1 MRIAFSQFSGLA
13 PRISPRL
20 LPANLAQQAI
30 DVKMWSGEL
39 RPHFGDTLIKR
50 IPAGTKSIYKYK
62 HLNVYDMWFAWPF
75 MVNVVKGPVYAD
87 EPNKIYLTGV
97 GDEMRVTSSLLIDRT
112 DTTVDETNSYLV
124 GIPAPENVKMSVDDD
139 PRLKEYNTMTITD
152 QSGASLFSGQI
163 TTEILTNGLEVTLTS
178 PDSNVGKVGVYVTV
192 MDENESAIATKYEAY
207 VAPEMKASIEIDP
220 ILINGD
226 YILNT
231 GDVNPDLD
239 ITITGTVTGTAA
251 VGNTVKLTMP
261 NGDVLSTTVVDLGEG
276 KLGYSVDSTADKLG
290 GAFNGVLAELTAPDG
305 YFAYSRYLFEVEG
318 RDRAVYAKLT
328 TDRDGNYY
336 ISPEELTI
344 TDGVIK
350 AKIYVA
356 SDSSLTEESRSY
368 VVCFIRKWDDGQID
382 VGQASQPAKTT
393 SGNLTVDVVT
403 GQPVTIYNIVPPTDW
418 EARHINGAYIYRTEI
433 SDTGEAVYSFVDEI
447 SITSSAAVQYID
459 TKSSEDLAEALTSMY
474 YDPPVSGGRGLV
486 SLNNGIF
493 AMFKDTN
500 VYLSEMYQP
509 HAWPYEY
516 KITVDYPVVGLG
528 AFGNT
533 LVICTEAM
541 PVLAVVQD
549 PSNPTIKPIQEAL
562 PCVSARSIV
571 NTRTGVIFASTS
583 GLVLVNSTAPV
594 HITEKLI
601 SKDEWSTMNPS
612 SLYGEFL
619 ENTYYG
625 FFTEPKEVMGFV
637 FDLDNYSYSTTYN
650 TIVQS
655 GLIYT
660 SIPTMCSWSDVSDSN
675 VYRAYKPDY
684 ADDLNLVSMHTAQ
697 HTNKT
702 FRWRSKI
709 ISSPEGLFTLAAAR
723 VMFDLSA
730 NQVNRTYPIIIE
742 PLYLNAAINRW
753 PLNFDPVN
761 GWMYI
766 TIVGDGDQPN
776 TVIFNYYVD
785 GVLKYTKR
793 VLTNQPFRLP
803 SGFRGDYAEVEI
815 KSNAWI
821 HSVVVASSMA
831 ECVEGTKS

>member
-1 MRIAFSQFSGLA
+1 MKITFAQFSGLA

-20 LPANLAQQAI
+20 LPANLSQQAI

-50 IPAGTKSIYKYK
+50 IPADTKTIYKYK
-62 HLNVYDMWFAWPF
+62 HLNMYDMWFAWPYT
-75 MVNVVKGPVYAD
+75 VNVVKGPVYAD

-97 GDEMRVTSSLLIDRT
+97 GNDLRVTSSLLIDRT
-112 DTTVDETNSYLV
+112 DTTVDETNSYIV
-124 GIPAPENVKMSVDDD
+124 AIPAPENIIMAV
-139 PRLKEYNTMTITD
+139 
-152 QSGASLFSGQI
+152 SGNQ
-163 TTEILTNGLEVTLTS
+163 N
-178 PDSNVGKVGVYVTV
+178 
-192 MDENESAIATKYEAY
+192 
-207 VAPEMKASIEIDP
+207 
-220 ILINGD
+220 
-226 YILNT
+226 
-231 GDVNPDLD
+231 
-239 ITITGTVTGTAA
+239 
-251 VGNTVKLTMP
+251 
-261 NGDVLSTTVVDLGEG
+261 
-276 KLGYSVDSTADKLG
+276 
-290 GAFNGVLAELTAPDG
+290 AEL
-305 YFAYSRYLFEVEG
+305 S
-318 RDRAVYAKLT
+318 K
-328 TDRDGNYY
+328 
-336 ISPEELTI
+336 
-344 TDGVIK
+344 
-350 AKIYVA
+350 
-356 SDSSLTEESRSY
+356 ESRSY

-382 VGQASQPAKTT
+382 VGQSSQPAKTT
-393 SGNLTVDVVT
+393 DGKLTVDVVT
-403 GQPVTIYNIVPPTDW
+403 GQSVTLSNITPPTDW
-418 EARHINGAYIYRTEI
+418 EDRHINAAYIYRTEV
-433 SDTGEAVYSFVDEI
+433 SDSGEAVYSFVDEI
-447 SITSSAAVQYID
+447 EITSGEPVSYVD

-474 YDPPVSGGRGLV
+474 YDPPVSGCKGLV

-493 AMFKDTN
+493 AMFKDTD

-549 PSNPTIKPIQEAL
+549 PANPTIKPIQEAL
-562 PCVSARSIV
+562 PCISARSIV

-583 GLVLVNSTAPV
+583 GLVLINSTAPV

-601 SKDEWSTMNPS
+601 SKDEWSVMNPQ

-625 FFTEPKEVMGFV
+625 FFTQPKDVMGFV

-650 TIVQS
+650 TVLQS

-660 SIPTMCSWSDVSDSN
+660 SIPTICSWSDISDSS

-709 ISSPEGLFTLAAAR
+709 ITSPEGLFTLAAAR
-723 VMFDLSA
+723 VMFDAKA
-730 NQVNRTYPIIIE
+730 NDINRTYPIIIE
-742 PLYLNAAINRW
+742 PLHLHASINTW
-753 PLNFDPVN
+753 PLNYSPIN
-761 GWMYI
+761 GWKYI
-766 TIVGDGDQPN
+766 VIVGDGDQPN

-785 GVLKYTKR
+785 GVLKYTKK

-821 HSVVVASSMA
+821 HSVIVASSMA
-831 ECVEGTKS
+831 ECVEGAK

>member
-1 MRIAFSQFSGLA
+1 MKITFAQFSGLA

-20 LPANLAQQAI
+20 LPANLSQQAI

-50 IPAGTKSIYKYK
+50 IPADTKTIYKYK
-62 HLNVYDMWFAWPF
+62 HLNTYDMWFAWPY

-87 EPNKIYLTGV
+87 DPNKIYLTGV
-97 GDEMRVTSSLLIDRT
+97 GNDLRVTSSLLIDRT
-112 DTTVDETNSYLV
+112 DTTVDETNSYIV
-124 GIPAPENVKMSVDDD
+124 AIPAPENILMEVSDD
-139 PRLKEYNTMTITD
+139 PRLDSYYSLVVKDQTGRELYNGKMTTD
-152 QSGASLFSGQI
+152 
-163 TTEILTNGLEVTLTS
+163 ILSKGLDVTLT
-178 PDSNVGKVGVYVTV
+178 
-192 MDENESAIATKYEAY
+192 
-207 VAPEMKASIEIDP
+207 APESGSGPVKLSAVATSRNNETVSATDEATLAPNMDAYITIDP

-226 YILNT
+226 YILT
-231 GDVNPDLD
+231 PEEVTSDIDV
-239 ITITGTVTGTAA
+239 TITGTVGGSAA
-251 VGNTVKLTMP
+251 VGNSIKITFPDKSTAT
-261 NGDVLSTTVVDLGEG
+261 TTVTDLGEG
-276 KLGYSVDSTADKLG
+276 KLGYTVNTTADKLSG
-290 GAFNGVLAELTAPDG
+290 ESTQVRAELMVGSYVAFASRSIVVAGRERNVYAVITTDSNNDRYISPAELT
-305 YFAYSRYLFEVEG
+305 F
-318 RDRAVYAKLT
+318 
-328 TDRDGNYY
+328 
-336 ISPEELTI
+336 
-344 TDGVIK
+344 TDGAIK
-350 AKIYVA
+350 GRV
-356 SDSSLTEESRSY
+356 SVDSEEGLSKESRSY
-368 VVCFIRKWDDGQID
+368 VVCFVRKWDDGQVD
-382 VGQASQPAKTT
+382 VGQSSQPAKTID
-393 SGNLTVDVVT
+393 GKLTVDVVT
-403 GQPVTIYNIVPPTDW
+403 GQPVTLSNITPPSDW
-418 EARHINGAYIYRTEI
+418 EDRHINAAYIYRTEV
-433 SDTGEAVYSFVDEI
+433 SDSGEAVYSFVDEI
-447 SITSSAAVQYID
+447 EITSSEPVSYVD

-474 YDPPVSGGRGLV
+474 YDPPVSGCKGLV

-493 AMFKDTN
+493 AMFKDTD

-549 PSNPTIKPIQEAL
+549 PANPTIKPIQESL
-562 PCVSARSIV
+562 PCISARSIV

-583 GLVLVNSTAPV
+583 GLVLINSTAPV

-601 SKDEWSTMNPS
+601 SKDEWSVMNPQ

-625 FFTEPKEVMGFV
+625 FFTQPKDVMGFV
-637 FDLDNYSYSTTYN
+637 FDLDNYSYSTSYN
-650 TIVQS
+650 TVLQS

-660 SIPTMCSWSDVSDSN
+660 SIPTMCSWSDISDSS

-684 ADDLNLVSMHTAQ
+684 ADDLNLVSMHTEQ

-709 ISSPEGLFTLAAAR
+709 ITSPEGLFTLAAAR
-723 VMFDLSA
+723 VMFDAKA
-730 NQVNRTYPIIIE
+730 NDVNRTYPIIIE
-742 PLYLNAAINRW
+742 PLHLHASINTW
-753 PLNFDPVN
+753 PLNYSPVN
-761 GWMYI
+761 GWKYI
-766 TIVGDGDQPN
+766 VIVGDGDQPN

-785 GVLKYTKR
+785 GVLKYTKK

-821 HSVVVASSMA
+821 HSVIVASSMA
-831 ECVEGTKS
+831 ECVEGAK